1 MDDSRQ
7 EDLMPVTIRTTIS
20 ALVVGALLAGTA
32 ARTTAQQRDAGR
44 VRVDTL
50 EGGRIVVSNPDSP
63 LAGPQG
69 APTLVEVLR
78 IGSLDDTCDAFGDV
92 MSLAVDG
99 DGRIYVADRQASEIR
114 VFSPQG
120 ECLRTFGRSG
130 EGPGEFSLLAGIA
143 WQPPGFL
150 WTIDSVAERFTVF
163 DSLGTVLAT
172 HPLRLGPA
180 AAHPWPMWVDGG
192 GSLHFWVPG
201 FDRIVRYGTGPGLDS
216 LESVPEPDRIPT
228 REAYT
233 EQAAVGGSRISVQRG
248 IPYLPHILWTMN
260 PSGNMWQAN
269 SSSFA
274 IHETTYGGDTLR
286 IVRLDREAPRLEGR
300 ERDSIANAIGIA
312 ARRLPERKRAFE
324 DIRTSPDGW
333 VWIETEQGATRAWE
347 VFDERGYYLGRV
359 ASPVPI
365 EKKPFPVFGNGMVT
379 GVTLDELDVPYVVQL
394 RLRIVRGG

>member
-1 MDDSRQ
+1 M
-7 EDLMPVTIRTTIS
+7 RTTVPTSSLAVAVGTLLVTTTS
-20 ALVVGALLAGTA
+20 AAV
-32 ARTTAQQRDAGR
+32 AQERGGQR

-63 LAGPQG
+63 QAGPQG
-69 APTLVEVLR
+69 VPTLVEVLR
-78 IGSLDDTCDAFGDV
+78 IGSLDDTCDAFGRI

-99 DGRIYVADRQASEIR
+99 DGRIYVADSQSSEIR
-114 VFSPQG
+114 VFSPEG
-120 ECLRTFGRSG
+120 ECVRTFGRSG

-150 WTIDSVAERFTVF
+150 WTIDSIAERLTVF

-172 HPLRLGPA
+172 HPMRLGPA

-192 GSLHFWVPG
+192 GSLHVWIPG
-201 FDRIVRYGTGPGLDS
+201 FDSFVKYGTGPGLDS
-216 LESVPEPDRIPT
+216 LESAPEPERMPT
-228 REAYT
+228 REAFT

-248 IPYLPHILWTMN
+248 IPYLPSILWTMN

-269 SSSFA
+269 SSAFA

-286 IVRLDREAPRLEGR
+286 TVRLDREAPRLEGR
-300 ERDSIANAIGIA
+300 ERDSIADAIGIT
-312 ARRLPERKRAFE
+312 ARRLPERKRALE
-324 DIRTSPDGW
+324 DIRTGPDGW
-333 VWIETEQGATRAWE
+333 VWIETEQGATWAWE
-347 VFDERGYYLGRV
+347 VFDERGYYVGRV

-365 EKKPFPVFGNGMVT
+365 EKKPFPVFGTDRVT

-394 RLRIVRGG
+394 RIVRGG